1 MPKRNVS
8 QNRTKLQIACRE
20 KQELTM
26 QRLGDSLR
34 QNWER
39 RMPLSSRIVILLFMA
54 CAFTFVSSSSGQTLA
69 DRRLQF
75 RELVAGLNQ
84 PTAIAFLGPRDILV
98 LQKADGRV
106 RRVINRVL
114 QPGQVLDVAVD
125 NDSERG
131 LLGIALHPDFPTT
144 PFVYLY
150 FTQSATSSDT
160 SGSPLA
166 NRIFRYTWNGS
177 VLVSPILILDLPV
190 TPGPNHDGGAITF
203 GADGKLYAVIGDLN
217 RDGQLQ
223 NFSSGSGPDDTG
235 VIFRINDDGTVP
247 GDNPFFA
254 QGGNLAKYYAYGV
267 RNSFGLAF
275 DPLTGKLWDT
285 ENGPTSYDEINLVQA
300 GFNSGW
306 ERIMGPISRD
316 TEGTS
321 DLVSFD
327 GSNHYAD
334 PKFSWLSTVGP
345 TAIVFL
351 NSTSLGAQYEND
363 AFVGD
368 INNGR
373 LYHFQPNAMRNGF
386 VFAGAGL
393 SDLVADSGTEL
404 QEVILGT
411 GFDGITDLKVGPDGL
426 LYVLS
431 FTMGKIFVLSAKP
444 EVNFEVSSASP
455 GQLSVLAAGGESGG
469 LFRGPAFQLF
479 NTSGTL
485 QATQFALNPEFRS
498 DVSFV
503 LGNFDADGAD
513 EVLVGGRETSG
524 LARGPA
530 YQLFEGNGA
539 LKFTRFVL
547 NPDFSNVSFSSLNVG
562 SNGVLA
568 CGQEISGLARGPAYQ
583 AFDASG
589 NLVWTQFVLN
599 ADFTVDNSCIGTNF
613 DGAAGDEVI
622 VGGREV
628 SGLARGPAFQGFGSM
643 GSLIFTRFVLNPDFR
658 ETKFT
663 VLDVGGN
670 KDIVVYGRE
679 TAGAGRGPAYQA
691 FDSSGNFVLTRFVLN
706 PDFIDLQI
714 FGANTTNTVSGE
726 EVVTGGVETSGLTRG
741 PAIQVWDKNGN
752 HLFTRFVLNPD
763 FTEVRFT
770 KIDINNDGLDKIL
783 VVGRETKGLA
793 RGPAFQLF
801 DGSGNL
807 LVTQF
812 ALNADF
818 TNLKVF
824 PVDQNGD
831 GDKEIGIG
839 GIETKGLLRG
849 PAYQI
854 FESNGTLVQTKF
866 VLNPDF

>member
-1 MPKRNVS
+1 MVS
-8 QNRTKLQIACRE
+8 VSLANAQA
-20 KQELTM
+20 LT
-26 QRLGDSLR
+26 
-34 QNWER
+34 
-39 RMPLSSRIVILLFMA
+39 
-54 CAFTFVSSSSGQTLA
+54 

-75 RELVAGLNQ
+75 WELAAGLSQ
-84 PTAIAFLGPRDILV
+84 PTAMAFIGPSDILV

-106 RRVINRVL
+106 RRIINGAL
-114 QPGQVLDVAVD
+114 QPGQVLDLAVD
-125 NDSERG
+125 SDSERG
-131 LLGIALHPDFPTT
+131 LLGIAVHPNFPST

-150 FTQSATSSDT
+150 FTQSSTSSDT

-203 GADGKLYAVIGDLN
+203 GPDGKLYAVIGDLN

-223 NFSSGSGPDDTG
+223 NFSSGSAPDDTG
-235 VIFRINDDGTVP
+235 VIVRINEDGTVP
-247 GDNPFFA
+247 SDNPFVS

-285 ENGPTSYDEINLVQA
+285 ENGPASYDEINLVQA

-316 TEGTS
+316 AEGTS

-334 PKFSWLSTVGP
+334 PKFSWSSTVGP

-351 NSTSLGAQYEND
+351 NSTCLGDQYEND
-363 AFVGD
+363 VFVGD

-373 LYHFQPNAMRNGF
+373 LYHFKPNATRNGF

-411 GFDGITDLKVGPDGL
+411 GFGGITDLKVGPDGL

-431 FTMGKIFVLSAKP
+431 FGLGKIFVLSGKP
-444 EVNFEVSSASP
+444 DVEFETVSALP
-455 GQLSVLAAGGESGG
+455 APLSVLAAGGESTG
-469 LFRGPAFQLF
+469 LSRGPAFQLF
-479 NTSGTL
+479 NTSGVL
-485 QATQFALNPEFRS
+485 QTTQFALNPDFRS
-498 DVSFV
+498 GLSFV
-503 LGNFDADGAD
+503 LDNFDVDTAD
-513 EVLVGGRETSG
+513 EVLVGGRETNG

-530 YQLFEGNGA
+530 YQLFETNGTF
-539 LKFTRFVL
+539 KFTRFVL
-547 NPDFSNVSFSSLNVG
+547 NPDFINISFSPLNVG
-562 SNGVLA
+562 SNGVLV
-568 CGQEISGLARGPAYQ
+568 CGQESSGLVRGPGYQ
-583 AFDASG
+583 AFDANGS
-589 NLVWTQFVLN
+589 LIRTQFVLN
-599 ADFTVDNSCIGTNF
+599 PDFTADNSCIGTNL

-628 SGLARGPAFQGFGSM
+628 SGLGRGPAFQGFGST
-643 GSLIFTRFVLNPDFR
+643 GSLLFTRFVLNPDFR
-658 ETKFT
+658 ETKFA
-663 VLDVGGN
+663 VLDVGGS
-670 KDIVVYGRE
+670 KDIVVSGRE
-679 TAGAGRGPAYQA
+679 TSGVQRGPAYQV
-691 FDSSGNFVLTRFVLN
+691 FDSSGNFILTRFVLN
-706 PDFIDLQI
+706 PDFTEFQV

-726 EVVTGGVETSGLTRG
+726 EIVTGGLETGGLARG

-763 FTEVRFT
+763 FTEVKFT
-770 KIDINNDGLDKIL
+770 KIDINNDGVDEIL

-793 RGPAFQLF
+793 RGPAIQVWN
-801 DGSGNL
+801 GNGNL
-807 LVTQF
+807 LLTQF
-812 ALNADF
+812 VLNPDF

-824 PVDQNGD
+824 AVDQNGD
-831 GDKEIGIG
+831 GDKEIGVG
-839 GIETKGLLRG
+839 GMETSGLMRG

-854 FESNGTLVQTKF
+854 FESNCSLIQTKF
-866 VLNPDF
+866 VLNSSF

>member
-1 MPKRNVS
+1 LRLAEKTLKGWIIIVWLLAIVS
-8 QNRTKLQIACRE
+8 LA
-20 KQELTM
+20 
-26 QRLGDSLR
+26 D
-34 QNWER
+34 
-39 RMPLSSRIVILLFMA
+39 A
-54 CAFTFVSSSSGQTLA
+54 QTLG
-69 DRRLQF
+69 DRRLQAK
-75 RELVAGLNQ
+75 ELTSGLSQ
-84 PTAIAFLGPRDILV
+84 PTAMAFIGPGDILV

-106 RRVINRVL
+106 RRIINGVL
-114 QPGQVLDVAVD
+114 QPGQVLDLAVD
-125 NDSERG
+125 NNSERG
-131 LLGIALHPDFPTT
+131 LLGIAVHPDFPTT

-166 NRIFRYTWNGS
+166 NRVFRYTWNGS

-203 GADGKLYAVIGDLN
+203 GPDGKLYAVIGDLN

-223 NFSSGSGPDDTG
+223 NFSSGPAPDDTG
-235 VIFRINDDGTVP
+235 VIVRINDDGTVP
-247 GDNPFFA
+247 SDNSFFS

-285 ENGPTSYDEINLVQA
+285 ENGPTSYDEINLVQP

-306 ERIMGPISRD
+306 ERIMGPVSRD
-316 TEGTS
+316 TEGTI

-351 NSTSLGAQYEND
+351 NSSSLGAEYAND
-363 AFVGD
+363 VLVGD

-373 LYHFQPNAMRNGF
+373 LYHFKPNATRNGF

-393 SDLVADSGTEL
+393 SDLVADDGTEL

-411 GFDGITDLKVGPDGL
+411 GFGGITDLKVGPDGL

-431 FTMGKIFVLSAKP
+431 FGLGKIFVLSGKP
-444 EVNFEVSSASP
+444 EVKFEASSATPS
-455 GQLSVLAAGGESGG
+455 QVSVLASGGESTG
-469 LFRGPAFQLF
+469 LSRGPAFQLF
-479 NTSGTL
+479 NTSGMFQT
-485 QATQFALNPEFRS
+485 TQFALNPDFQS
-498 DVSFV
+498 DLSFT
-503 LGNFDADGAD
+503 LGNFDGDAAG
-513 EVLVGGRETSG
+513 EVLVGSRETSG

-530 YQLFEGNGA
+530 YQLFETDGTV
-539 LKFTRFVL
+539 KFTNFVL
-547 NPDFSNVSFSSLNVG
+547 NPDFTNVSFSPFNVG
-562 SNGVLA
+562 SNGVLV
-568 CGQEISGLARGPAYQ
+568 CGKEISGVSRGPAYQ

-589 NLVWTQFVLN
+589 SLVRTQFVLN
-599 ADFTVDNSCIGTNF
+599 PDFTADNSCIGTNL

-628 SGLARGPAFQGFGSM
+628 SGLARGPALQAFNSD
-643 GSLIFTRFVLNPDFR
+643 GSLRFTLFVLNPNFTETHFTVANLSSNGIVAYGRETSGSTRGPAYQTFDSSGNFLQTRFVLNPDFT
-658 ETKFT
+658 EFQ
-663 VLDVGGN
+663 L
-670 KDIVVYGRE
+670 
-679 TAGAGRGPAYQA
+679 
-691 FDSSGNFVLTRFVLN
+691 
-706 PDFIDLQI
+706 
-714 FGANTTNTVSGE
+714 FGANTTNSVSE
-726 EVVTGGVETSGLTRG
+726 EEIVTGGLETSGLARG
-741 PAIQVWDKNGN
+741 PAVQVWDKNGN

-763 FTEVRFT
+763 FTEVKFT
-770 KIDINNDGLDKIL
+770 KIDINNDGVDEIL
-783 VVGRETKGLA
+783 VVGRETKGLG
-793 RGPAFQLF
+793 RGPVFQLF
-801 DGSGNL
+801 DGSGSL

-812 ALNADF
+812 VLNADF

-824 PVDQNGD
+824 PVDQDGD

-854 FESNGTLVQTKF
+854 FESNGTLVQTQF